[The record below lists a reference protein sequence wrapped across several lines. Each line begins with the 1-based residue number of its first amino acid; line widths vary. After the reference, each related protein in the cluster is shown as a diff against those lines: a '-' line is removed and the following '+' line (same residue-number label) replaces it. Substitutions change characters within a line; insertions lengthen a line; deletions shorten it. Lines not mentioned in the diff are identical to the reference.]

1 MKKNQNQPFELL
13 NTWKN
18 DDNNSSIC
26 SYIGINIIYIIY
38 LIYYY
43 IIIILLQIILISSC

>member
-1 MKKNQNQPFELL
+1 MNQPFELL

-18 DDNNSSIC
+18 GDDNSIC

-43 IIIILLQIILISSC
+43 IIIIIYYKLF